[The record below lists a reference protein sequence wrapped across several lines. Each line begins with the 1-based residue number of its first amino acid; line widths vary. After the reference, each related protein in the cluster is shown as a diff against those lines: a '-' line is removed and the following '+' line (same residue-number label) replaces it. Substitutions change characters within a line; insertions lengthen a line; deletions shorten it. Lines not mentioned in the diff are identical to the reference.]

1 MFGKYTYHTNIFS
14 YEFGVLFICLK
25 RYLIKHVFHHIYIL
39 LILGERQL
47 EVCNMGTFFHVVL
60 FILLVV
66 GIRCEEHLHAN
77 GPLGK
82 VHLTAEAPNPRY
94 CTQRANIFSR
104 FMRPVSVK
112 LNELKVSSTNYSN
125 AETIYV
131 TWTPS
136 PTPCKADFIGVY
148 FVETPVE
155 TGNK

>member
-1 MFGKYTYHTNIFS
+1 M
-14 YEFGVLFICLK
+14 
-25 RYLIKHVFHHIYIL
+25 
-39 LILGERQL
+39 LILGEKQL
-47 EVCNMGTFFHVVL
+47 EVCTMDVFYHVVL

-82 VHLTAEAPNPRY
+82 VHSTAEIPNPRY
-94 CTQRANIFSR
+94 CTKSANIFSR
-104 FMRPVSVK
+104 FMRPVFVK

-136 PTPCKADFIGVY
+136 STPCADDFIGVY
-148 FVETPVE
+148 FVEIPLA
-155 TGNK
+155 TGKKMTLFEYIFFSNRCL